1 MAESRRE
8 REIPIRQAI
17 VVELAGASQK
27 KPLILRNGTASVQL

>member
-17 VVELAGASQK
+17 VVEMAGS
-27 KPLILRNGTASVQL
+27 KPLTMRNGTASIHL